1 MNNGKY
7 LGVLGVVIVLL
18 LATIMDRIGNND
30 TDLNNLPPPAAGI
43 ASQGVETVKSCEGV
57 IFGISSDG
65 IKFAREAGGGNTYAA
80 LIDGEV
86 VYYEMGEYDHMA
98 KVNYSGLYPRSADRL
113 KYSLLNCDAN
123 HLPSGVSF
131 SSFGS

>member
-1 MNNGKY
+1 MNNGIY

-18 LATIMDRIGNND
+18 LATIMDRIDNND
-30 TDLNNLPPPAAGI
+30 IDLNNLPPPAAGI
-43 ASQGVETVKSCEGV
+43 ASQGVETVKTCEGV

-80 LIDGEV
+80 LIDGKV
-86 VYYEMGEYDHMA
+86 VYYELGEYDHMT
-98 KVNYSGLYPRSADRL
+98 KLKNSDLYARSADHL

-123 HLPSGVSF
+123 HLPSGVSI
-131 SSFGS
+131 SSFDS